1 MTEYIQ
7 REAVLKCLA
16 YTTIWEPEQCPKCY
30 TRLEPEETEG

>member
-16 YTTIWEPEQCPKCY
+16 YTHDMGTGSRERYLADPPCGAGK
-30 TRLEPEETEG
+30 G

>member
-16 YTTIWEPEQCPKCY
+16 YTTIWEPE
-30 TRLEPEETEG
+30 EGSTKT